1 MLAGTKAG
9 RLNIIIIVIVDAELN
24 EQWRYTSNVSSET
37 ITAAEWSSS
46 VLGERNRVNG
56 VIMAVAL
63 TIFLVIGAFLNLTV
77 IVSIVKKKL
86 FSQPTFLLLL
96 NLSVTDFFF
105 CATVMPFQVTG
116 FAGEFVFGRSD
127 LVRCRV
133 CKVGVIITTLAF
145 LSLHSVTLISVDR
158 LLFIKKPL
166 RYHKI
171 VTIKRIVVVMVLT
184 WCACIG
190 ISLPPLFGFGQIRYI
205 QNFFHCALNLTTHN
219 RYVILLV
226 GEALVQLLALVISSL
241 WVALIAQKHLKQIIY
256 RIGDQQEIANHH
268 QVVKKQKSK
277 RQFHLIRVFGA
288 IIIANILTWIP
299 ILAFAVVAT
308 IVEDKVDIPIEY
320 VAFSYLCF
328 LFQPVVHP
336 LLEASLISE
345 IEFPFLKSCWRL
357 RKSRLHKEEMCRWR
371 CGLGVGFNGLRVGCV
386 DRECVCRVCGL
397 LDACSV
403 AALPRAEEEEVPG
416 GL

>member
-1 MLAGTKAG
+1 MAF
-9 RLNIIIIVIVDAELN
+9 NICYA
-24 EQWRYTSNVSSET
+24 SNVSSES
-37 ITAAEWSSS
+37 ITAAEWSSA

-56 VIMAVAL
+56 VIMAVVL
-63 TIFLVIGAFLNLTV
+63 TIFLVIGAFLNLAV

-86 FSQPTFLLLL
+86 FSKPTFLLLL

-105 CATVMPFQVTG
+105 CAIVMPFDIVTG
-116 FAGEFVFGRSD
+116 FAGEFVFGSSD

-133 CKVGVIITTLAF
+133 CKVGVIITILAF
-145 LSLHSVTLISVDR
+145 LSLHSVALISVDR

-171 VTIKRIVVVMVLT
+171 VTIERIVVIMVLT

-190 ISLPPLFGFGQIRYI
+190 ISLPPLFGFGQINYI
-205 QNFFHCALNLTTHN
+205 QKLFHCGLDLTSHNL
-219 RYVILLV
+219 YVILLV

-241 WVALIAQKHLKQIIY
+241 WVALIAQKHLKQIY
-256 RIGDQQEIANHH
+256 RTGDQQEIANQHR
-268 QVVKKQKSK
+268 VAKKQILK

-299 ILAFAVVAT
+299 IMALAVGAT
-308 IVEDKVDIPIEY
+308 IVDDIPIEY
-320 VAFSYLCF
+320 IVFSYLCF

-345 IEFPFLKSCWRL
+345 IEFPFLKRL
-357 RKSRLHKEEMCRWR
+357 RPCRKSRLHEEETCSWR
-371 CGLGVGFNGLRVGCV
+371 CGLEVGFNGLRVGCV
-386 DRECVCRVCGL
+386 DRDCVCRVCGL

-403 AALPRAEEEEVPG
+403 AALTNTEEEEVVG
-416 GL
+416 SN

>member
-1 MLAGTKAG
+1 MAF
-9 RLNIIIIVIVDAELN
+9 NICYA
-24 EQWRYTSNVSSET
+24 SNVSSEF

-56 VIMAVAL
+56 VIMAVVL
-63 TIFLVIGAFLNLTV
+63 TIFLVIGAFLNLAV

-96 NLSVTDFFF
+96 NLSVTDFLF
-105 CATVMPFQVTG
+105 CATVMPFDVVTG
-116 FAGEFVFGRSD
+116 FAGEFVFGSSD

-133 CKVGVIITTLAF
+133 CKVGVIITILAF
-145 LSLHSVTLISVDR
+145 LSLHSVALISVDR

-166 RYHKI
+166 HYHKI
-171 VTIKRIVVVMVLT
+171 VTIERIVVIMVLT

-190 ISLPPLFGFGQIRYI
+190 ISLPPIFGIGQINYI
-205 QNFFHCALNLTTHN
+205 QDLFHCAFDFTSHN
-219 RYVILLV
+219 VYIIVLV

-241 WVALIAQKHLKQIIY
+241 WVALIAQKHLKQIY
-256 RIGDQQEIANHH
+256 RTGDQQESANHH
-268 QVVKKQKSK
+268 QVVKEQKSK
-277 RQFHLIRVFGA
+277 HQFHLIRVFGA

-299 ILAFAVVAT
+299 IMALAVVAT
-308 IVEDKVDIPIEY
+308 IVENKFDIPIEY
-320 VAFSYLCF
+320 KIFSYLCF

-345 IEFPFLKSCWRL
+345 IEFPFLKCLRPCWRR
-357 RKSRLHKEEMCRWR
+357 RKLRLHEEETCGWR
-371 CGLGVGFNGLRVGCV
+371 CGLWMGFNSLRVGCV

-403 AALPRAEEEEVPG
+403 AALTNTEEEEVVG
-416 GL
+416 SN